1 MSAPRLVCDAS
12 AVVTALLDAGDS
24 GAWLAGRLAA
34 AELSAPAL
42 LLFECSNVIRRHE
55 LGDLISPDHAAQA
68 HADLLDLPI
77 EFFPYEALAQRVW
90 QLRHN
95 LTSYDA
101 AYVALAEALE
111 VPLIT
116 LDRRLAE
123 APGILCRVETPPV
136 VAWRGGDRPAVD

>member
-12 AVVTALLDAGDS
+12 AVVTVLLDSGEG
-24 GAWLAGRLAA
+24 GAWLAWRLAS
-34 AELSAPAL
+34 AELCAPAL

-55 LGDLISPDHAAQA
+55 ISELISPDQAAQA

-77 EFFPYEALAQRVW
+77 DLFPYEPLAQRVW

-101 AYVALAEALE
+101 AYVALAEALDI
-111 VPLIT
+111 PLIT
-116 LDRRLAE
+116 LDQRLAE
-123 APGILCRVETPPV
+123 APGIGCRVEVPP
-136 VAWRGGDRPAVD
+136 AAG